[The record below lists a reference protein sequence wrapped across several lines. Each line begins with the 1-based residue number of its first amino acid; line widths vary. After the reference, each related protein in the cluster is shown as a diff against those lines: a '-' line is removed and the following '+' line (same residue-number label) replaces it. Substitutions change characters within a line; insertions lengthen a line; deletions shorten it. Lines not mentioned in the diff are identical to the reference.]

1 MTAFTVTPLT
11 PNFGAEVGDIDLSRT
26 PTSDTMQHLERA
38 LLKWKVLFFRNQDID
53 IEDQKRQFP
62 DPEHPV
68 VRRHPQTGNKSL
80 YVNTAFTRR
89 IVGLEQSE
97 SDELLAFLY
106 RQAAI
111 PEYQC
116 RFRWR
121 PNSIAF
127 WDNRCTQHYAVA
139 DFHPQRRV
147 VERITIG
154 GDRPV

>member
-1 MTAFTVTPLT
+1 M
-11 PNFGAEVGDIDLSRT
+11 
-26 PTSDTMQHLERA
+26 
-38 LLKWKVLFFRNQDID
+38 
-53 IEDQKRQFP
+53 
-62 DPEHPV
+62 

-80 YVNTAFTRR
+80 FVNAAFARR

-97 SDELLAFLY
+97 SHELLAFLY
-106 RQAAI
+106 RQAAV

-116 RFRWR
+116 RFRWK

-139 DFHPQRRV
+139 DFHPQPRV
-147 VERITIG
+147 VERITIR